1 MNSGRRKLDIRH
13 PKVDLTLEDNRTK
26 RHPDIEL
33 LSIEDLC
40 KLAEAAEKYEVFGVM
55 NICKIRMKELVKDHP
70 KEAFDYAS
78 RHGYHDILSMAA
90 PLLVDIPPSK
100 IAPTLSPHLIG
111 PWVRQLPLSISQLLG
126 TYFCVVGKLSYQ
138 EHWSIEAEKVMLA
151 QRMGICD
158 NCRWDVTGF
167 PDVGFYERWCA
178 LGRKRSRKVLQELRA
193 IAFKVQ
199 HCGKNNSGEFLS
211 AADLDKA
218 LDAIPAFDTF
228 L

>member
-1 MNSGRRKLDIRH
+1 MTEDAA
-13 PKVDLTLEDNRTK
+13 TLENLFKHIYPK

-33 LSIEDLC
+33 LPIEDLC

-55 NICKIRMKELVKDHP
+55 NICKMRMKELVKDHP

-90 PLLVDIPPSK
+90 PLLVDIPLSK
-100 IAPTLSPHLIG
+100 MAPTLSPHLIG
-111 PWVRQLPLSISQLLG
+111 PW
-126 TYFCVVGKLSYQ
+126 LSYQ
-138 EHWSIEAEKVMLA
+138 EHWSLEAEKVMLA
-151 QRMGICD
+151 QRKGICD
-158 NCRWDVTGF
+158 NCRCGVMGF

-193 IAFKVQ
+193 VAFKVQ
-199 HCGKNNSGEFLS
+199 HCGKKNSGDFLS